1 VVKHNQ
7 NKKTQL
13 RILDVLDSK
22 TEPSI
27 ANGVESQTPTLG
39 CKKTF
44 ETSLP
49 AETSIQSQQYPVP
62 FNFPLCTNLNSNLGS
77 NLALPLAEPAK
88 QSSRLCAEIQEGNVL
103 PRTVQN
109 SNGTAAARFL
119 EPVLPFAL
127 CPEKVRAP
135 AASPSTA
142 NSLGVIKKSLTILG
156 NVAEANNLNSLL
168 GQYLNLQTSLLTLR
182 VRQRKISQ
190 LMSKFCSRDL
200 MKNCFLEIIKK
211 SVLGLLFAFVRPFLR
226 SSTVQNILF
235 PFHYRGNCCIAA

>member
-1 VVKHNQ
+1 MVKHNQ

-27 ANGVESQTPTLG
+27 TNGVESQTPTLG

-49 AETSIQSQQYPVP
+49 AETSIQSQQYPVT

-77 NLALPLAEPAK
+77 NLVLPLAEPAK

-156 NVAEANNLNSLL
+156 NVAEAN
-168 GQYLNLQTSLLTLR
+168 
-182 VRQRKISQ
+182 KSQ
-190 LMSKFCSRDL
+190 FTFRPIFKPPNKPFNFKSQATQDKPV
-200 MKNCFLEIIKK
+200 NVEI
-211 SVLGLLFAFVRPFLR
+211 LFEGLDEELLFGD
-226 SSTVQNILF
+226 
-235 PFHYRGNCCIAA
+235 Y